1 MQATIP
7 RKLESMTEEVVFGS
21 EKRTVVLNLPCI
33 EKPTVYYGKKIE
45 TAEARCYTS
54 AKLTSVITSHT
65 VPIKLVK
72 DALLSLSSND
82 MIYFYEC
89 HCGIRMKA

>member
-1 MQATIP
+1 
-7 RKLESMTEEVVFGS
+7 MTEEVVFGS

-54 AKLTSVITSHT
+54 AKLTPVFTSHT
-65 VPIKLVK
+65 VPIKLLRMRCFTILK
-72 DALLSLSSND
+72 RHDLLLRMSLWNTN
-82 MIYFYEC
+82 EC
-89 HCGIRMKA
+89 MTNVGTAA

>member
-1 MQATIP
+1 MRGFFEDDGFLRGIVQATIP

-21 EKRTVVLNLPCI
+21 EKRTVVVNLPCI

-45 TAEARCYTS
+45 TAEDRCYTS
-54 AKLTSVITSHT
+54 AKLTSVFTSHT

-72 DALLSLSSND
+72 DALLR
-82 MIYFYEC
+82 YPQTT
-89 HCGIRMKA
+89 